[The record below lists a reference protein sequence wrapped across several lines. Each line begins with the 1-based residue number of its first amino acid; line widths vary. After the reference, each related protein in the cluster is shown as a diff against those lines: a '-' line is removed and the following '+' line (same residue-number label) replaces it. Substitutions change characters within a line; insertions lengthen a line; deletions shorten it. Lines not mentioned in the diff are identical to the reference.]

1 MERDD
6 VAHKGEKLAGLE
18 VDLSACFRQNILT
31 LNLKRSSW
39 LNIHCL

>member
-18 VDLSACFRQNILT
+18 VDLSACFRQNILI
-31 LNLKRSSW
+31 LNFKRSSYG
-39 LNIHCL
+39 